1 MVLFDIFKR
10 RSASVSSPNEVVTTS
25 ITNENQVTSTAPV
38 SNSGKIISI
47 TYGTGMPIDVIYA
60 FLNEDYEQA
69 GYEDAL
75 VNSNAEYC
83 KTKETILI
91 HKLEQLFKRIQLR
104 YRGDI
109 VDLDNRIANAK
120 TLFALQTVTKLEA
133 RKKICEEHIAEI
145 NDMMQKL
152 KAESPEMMTMIES
165 YRRGFVK
172 GFAAKNANFFTANQI
187 SEEQL

>member
-1 MVLFDIFKR
+1 MTLFNIFKR
-10 RSASVSSPNEVVTTS
+10 RSTSASTPNELVPAT
-25 ITNENQVTSTAPV
+25 INNENPVASTVPV

-120 TLFALQTVTKLEA
+120 TLFALQTVAKLEA
-133 RKKICEEHIAEI
+133 RKEICEEHIAEI

-172 GFAAKNANFFTANQI
+172 GFAAKNATFINANQI
-187 SEEQL
+187 SD